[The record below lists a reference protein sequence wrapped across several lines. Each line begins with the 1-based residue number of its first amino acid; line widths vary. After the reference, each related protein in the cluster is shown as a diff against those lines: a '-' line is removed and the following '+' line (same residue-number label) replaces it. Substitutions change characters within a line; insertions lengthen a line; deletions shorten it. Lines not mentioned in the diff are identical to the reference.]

1 MGEEKSDGGGMSAVV
16 AKGLRILRDTKA
28 VIERSDFEIPEGSS
42 VAIIGPNGSGKSSI
56 LHAITNLLA
65 VEAEHF
71 SVLGRAPDDAL
82 VDVAYVLQHLPIT
95 PGMPLTVREVV
106 QMGRYPTL
114 GLFRRPRHLDR
125 ERVAEAM
132 DRLDVSELAE
142 RNIAS
147 LSGGQRQRVFV
158 AQALA
163 QDHRLLLLDEPLT
176 GLDAPSARVIDDL
189 IHREPEEGCT
199 VIYTTHDLEEA
210 RAADYVILTAGI
222 VVAFGTPEEVLTP
235 AHLAKAYGLGVL
247 HPENITPGALLD
259 VGHENPTPPEAG
271 IRTLAGDVS

>member
-1 MGEEKSDGGGMSAVV
+1 MVFEKPDSPGMSAVE
-16 AKGLRILRDTKA
+16 AKGLRVFREEKI

-56 LHAITNLLA
+56 LHAITGLLD

-71 SVLGRAPDDAL
+71 SVLGKAPEDAL
-82 VDVAYVLQHLPIT
+82 ADVAYVLQHLPII

-114 GLFRRPRHLDR
+114 GLFRRQGRRDR
-125 ERVAEAM
+125 DRVAEAM
-132 DRLDVSELAE
+132 DRLDVSDLAE

-176 GLDAPSARVIDDL
+176 GLDVPSAQVIDDI

-210 RAADYVILTAGI
+210 RAADYVILTAGTI
-222 VVAFGTPEEVLTP
+222 VAFGAPDEVLTT
-235 AHLAKAYGLGVL
+235 AHLAKAYGLGAL

-259 VGHENPTPPEAG
+259 VGHEESAPPEAG
-271 IRTLAGDVS
+271 IRTLAGEAS